1 MTETGTETDASAS
14 PLGTAVST
22 IGRFVFRYRDY
33 LTPLAVLLGLALT
46 YPEYPAGSGRLDNWL
61 DVFGLIVTLAGQT
74 VRVLVIGYAYIH
86 RGGVDKRLAAP
97 KLVCEGFFAHVRN
110 PMYLGNMLIIAGLA
124 MVYNSRWVYLIGL
137 PLFYAA
143 FLAIIHAE
151 ERFLTERF
159 GADYEAY
166 CRRVNRFVP
175 NLRGIRTTL
184 AGMRFDWR
192 RALRKDYGTAFA
204 WLSTAVLLL
213 AWERLEHFG
222 LAGSEAQIARLLVV
236 YLAIVIAYV
245 TVRRLKKHHRLQS

>member
-1 MTETGTETDASAS
+1 MNQTGSESAASGSPFSMAVDA
-14 PLGTAVST
+14 V
-22 IGRFVFRYRDY
+22 GRFAFRYRDY
-33 LTPLAVLLGLALT
+33 LTPVAIVLGLALT
-46 YPEYPAGSGRLDNWL
+46 HPEYPAGSERLDNWL
-61 DVFGLIVTLAGQT
+61 DVLGLMVALAGQI

-86 RGGVDKRLAAP
+86 RGGIDKRLAAP

-110 PMYLGNMLIIAGLA
+110 PMYVGNMLIIAGLA
-124 MVYNSRWVYLIGL
+124 LVYNSRWVYLIGL
-137 PLFYAA
+137 PLFYGG

-151 ERFLTERF
+151 ERFLSERF

-204 WLSTAVLLL
+204 WLSTAIVLL
-213 AWERLEHFG
+213 AWERFQHLGF
-222 LAGSEAQIARLLVV
+222 AGSEARIASLLVV
-236 YLAIVIAYV
+236 YLAIVVAYV
-245 TVRRLKKHHRLQS
+245 TVRRLKKQHRLRS